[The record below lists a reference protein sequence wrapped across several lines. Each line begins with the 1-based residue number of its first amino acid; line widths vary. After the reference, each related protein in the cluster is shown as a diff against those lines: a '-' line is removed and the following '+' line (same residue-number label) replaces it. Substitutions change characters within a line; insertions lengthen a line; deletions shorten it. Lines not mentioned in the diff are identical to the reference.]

1 MELRADQLSKE
12 YRKGKRALDAF
23 SYTFHEGIYGL
34 LGPNGA
40 GKSTLMGIITTGF
53 PATSGRLLYDGTEI
67 GKMGKEYRRH
77 IGYMPQQQK
86 LYEDFS
92 LVRFLY
98 YIASLKGM
106 KRAEAAESIDAIIR
120 DVNLWEV
127 RGDAIGTYS
136 GGMRQRALLA
146 QALVGNP
153 DILILDEPTVG
164 LDPKERVN
172 FRELV
177 SRVAMAKTVI
187 IATHI
192 VSDLE
197 KLASEIIF
205 LNHGKIVKSG
215 TLQELYDNYEGE
227 GEPSVEKIY
236 MGLGMESR

>member
-1 MELRADQLSKE
+1 
-12 YRKGKRALDAF
+12 
-23 SYTFHEGIYGL
+23 
-34 LGPNGA
+34 
-40 GKSTLMGIITTGF
+40 
-53 PATSGRLLYDGTEI
+53 
-67 GKMGKEYRRH
+67 
-77 IGYMPQQQK
+77 
-86 LYEDFS
+86 
-92 LVRFLY
+92 
-98 YIASLKGM
+98 
-106 KRAEAAESIDAIIR
+106 
-120 DVNLWEV
+120 
-127 RGDAIGTYS
+127 
-136 GGMRQRALLA
+136 MRQRALLA

-177 SRVAMAKTVI
+177 SRVAKAKTVI

-215 TLQELYDNYEGE
+215 TLQELYENYDGE

-236 MGLGMESR
+236 MGLGMASRYLITENGMRASQIPESICRQTADMTIVTSNWHLFQSMHLPRVLP

>member
-1 MELRADQLSKE
+1 M
-12 YRKGKRALDAF
+12 
-23 SYTFHEGIYGL
+23 
-34 LGPNGA
+34 
-40 GKSTLMGIITTGF
+40 
-53 PATSGRLLYDGTEI
+53 
-67 GKMGKEYRRH
+67 
-77 IGYMPQQQK
+77 
-86 LYEDFS
+86 
-92 LVRFLY
+92 
-98 YIASLKGM
+98 
-106 KRAEAAESIDAIIR
+106 
-120 DVNLWEV
+120 NLWEV

-177 SRVAMAKTVI
+177 SRVAKAKTVI

-205 LNHGKIVKSG
+205 LNHGKIVESG
-215 TLQELYDNYEGE
+215 TLQELYEKYRGE

-236 MGLGMESR
+236 MNLGMESR